1 MGSLLTLKYLPVED
15 YEALVT
21 KVAQYANK
29 LLKKPDQSR
38 MVTLCSHLFDK
49 RTVALTSSSSSSS
62 GDATDATVSA
72 ESGTLA
78 SYSEQGR
85 VLECLQRALKIASV
99 SQPNLFV
106 EILDRYVYFF
116 EHNTRTIEA
125 SAVSKLVELIQEQL
139 QSAEAEGRGSPD
151 VLNHFNNTKGEQSCV
166 YMYSM

>member
-1 MGSLLTLKYLPVED
+1 MRSLTAIIGSLLTLKYLPTED

-62 GDATDATVSA
+62 GDATDASTVPV

-125 SAVSKLVELIQEQL
+125 GAVSKLVELIHEQL

-151 VLNHFNNTKGEQSCV
+151 VLNHFNNTKG
-166 YMYSM
+166 